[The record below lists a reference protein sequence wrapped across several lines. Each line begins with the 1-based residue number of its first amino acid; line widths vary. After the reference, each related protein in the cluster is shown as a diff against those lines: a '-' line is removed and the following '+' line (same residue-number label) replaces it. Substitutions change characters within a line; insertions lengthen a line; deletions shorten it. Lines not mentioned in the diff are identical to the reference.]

1 MPKLA
6 RLDAPGVL
14 HHVMGRGIE
23 RRKIFWNDKDRVDFI
38 DRLAEVVEKGGMDI
52 YAWAL
57 IPNHFHLLCKTRNW
71 PLSTSMRRILTGYA
85 VNFNKRHKR
94 RGHLFQNRYKSIV
107 CQEDSYLKELVR
119 YIHLNLLRSGIVKDI
134 KELNCCRWSGHSALV
149 GKVDRKWQDC
159 EYVLSCFGKG
169 PQAQKNYLKYVE
181 KGIPQGRRPELVG
194 GGLIRSLGGWSAVL
208 ALRGRGEKQ
217 ASDTRILG
225 DSEFVQEVTSDLDN
239 LVKKNL
245 RLSGR
250 QVDIITLAG
259 RVCKKHGISLGELR
273 SGSRRREIVEARGI
287 VSWIAVRELGYS
299 GADVAR
305 YLGVTNSCITKSV
318 SSGEKPDMKDYVNQA

>member
-1 MPKLA
+1 M
-6 RLDAPGVL
+6 
-14 HHVMGRGIE
+14 
-23 RRKIFWNDKDRVDFI
+23 
-38 DRLAEVVEKGGMDI
+38 
-52 YAWAL
+52 
-57 IPNHFHLLCKTRNW
+57 
-71 PLSTSMRRILTGYA
+71 
-85 VNFNKRHKR
+85 
-94 RGHLFQNRYKSIV
+94 

-225 DSEFVQEVTSDLDN
+225 DSEFVQEVTSDLDD

-245 RLSGR
+245 RHSGR
-250 QVDIITLAG
+250 QV
-259 RVCKKHGISLGELR
+259 SLSLNALDDH
-273 SGSRRREIVEARGI
+273 V
-287 VSWIAVRELGYS
+287 
-299 GADVAR
+299 
-305 YLGVTNSCITKSV
+305 
-318 SSGEKPDMKDYVNQA
+318 

>member
-1 MPKLA
+1 MPF
-6 RLDAPGVL
+6 R
-14 HHVMGRGIE
+14 
-23 RRKIFWNDKDRVDFI
+23 
-38 DRLAEVVEKGGMDI
+38 
-52 YAWAL
+52 
-57 IPNHFHLLCKTRNW
+57 
-71 PLSTSMRRILTGYA
+71 
-85 VNFNKRHKR
+85 FNRAS
-94 RGHLFQNRYKSIV
+94 KSIV

-119 YIHLNLLRSGIVKDI
+119 YIHLNLLRSGIVKDMR
-134 KELNCCRWSGHSALV
+134 ELNRCRWSGHSALA

-169 PQAQKNYLKYVE
+169 RQAQTSYLRCVE

-194 GGLIRSLGGWSAVL
+194 GGLIRSLGGWSSVL
-208 ALRGRGEKQ
+208 ALRRRGEKQ

-225 DSEFVQEVTSDLDN
+225 DSEFVREVTSDLDD

-250 QVDIITLAG
+250 QVDIVTLAG
-259 RVCKKHGISLGELR
+259 RVCKKHGISLGELC
-273 SGSRRREIVEARGI
+273 SGSRRREIMEDRGI

-305 YLGVTNSCITKSV
+305 CLGVTSSRAVAQTKFL
-318 SSGEKPDMKDYVNQA
+318 